1 MGRLLL
7 QDLQHLLLQ
16 FDQHVA
22 QLGDPYRAIRVE
34 LRCHFRSVGLVPHR
48 TNAMAAAPK
57 SSRCAQPAVWS
68 LLVVAATNPEHPPWL
83 TAAHSGRVSR

>member
-1 MGRLLL
+1 
-7 QDLQHLLLQ
+7 
-16 FDQHVA
+16 
-22 QLGDPYRAIRVE
+22 
-34 LRCHFRSVGLVPHR
+34 
-48 TNAMAAAPK
+48 MAEAPK